1 MNDVQPA
8 SARGGRRLVLILSSL
23 VFAIFALTAAPTI
36 NSVDVE
42 SVDIGAW
49 TLATTGHPWI
59 DGLRDEQLPAKPSPS
74 ALWTTTN
81 ARNGHEVMARSLG
94 AVLVGVPAYAIAD
107 RMLPDRGDRLPVRPG
122 GVTAALLAALS
133 LALLIR
139 SLTGLVAGRT
149 VACAALALAFATPFW
164 SIVGHD
170 LWPHALTVLG
180 IAGMA
185 WASRNE
191 RWFLCGVFGGIGVL
205 GRLHFAFLVAVFG
218 LVLALRERDPRLAF
232 RVAAGSLP
240 SVAVCAALSRL
251 FYGSWNP
258 NGGYRMGDLS
268 GWADTQSAMD
278 RLLSVLGVFV
288 SPGVG
293 IFVWTPAV
301 LLVIPAVVRSWRSL
315 PGWST
320 ALLAGAAAY
329 LAVQL
334 WLNPFDGGA
343 GFWGYRVSIEL
354 VVAAFPLVVL
364 SAGRIGARARGLLP
378 GVVGAQAGIIA
389 LGVVADLAIFDED
402 AWHTNVVVSA
412 FRIAP
417 VVVVGAVA
425 CGIGLAY
432 CVRGMARQLPESWF
446 EHERVISASPTLP
459 GRGLAAG
466 TDPAKVRR

>member
-1 MNDVQPA
+1 MSDLPPDQA
-8 SARGGRRLVLILSSL
+8 GGGRRMTIVLASL

-36 NSVDVE
+36 NTIDVE

-59 DGLRDEQLPAKPSPS
+59 DDLRDEQLPPKPAPS

-81 ARNGHEVMARSLG
+81 PRNGHEVMARSLG

-107 RMLPDRGDRLPVRPG
+107 RVVPNPDDRLPVRPG
-122 GVTAALLAALS
+122 GVTAALLAAVS
-133 LALLIR
+133 LALLVR
-139 SLTGLVAGRT
+139 SLSGLVAGRT
-149 VACAALALAFATPFW
+149 LACAALALAFATPFW

-185 WASRNE
+185 WSSRNQ

-218 LVLALRERDPRLAF
+218 LVLAWRQRDPRLAL

-240 SVAVCAALSRL
+240 SVAISAVLSRL
-251 FYGSWNP
+251 FYGTWNP

-268 GWADTQSAMD
+268 GWAGAQSAVD

-293 IFVWTPAV
+293 ILVWTPAL
-301 LLVIPAVVRSWRSL
+301 LLVVPAVVRSWRSL
-315 PGWST
+315 PAWST

-334 WLNPFDGGA
+334 WLNPFGGGA
-343 GFWGYRVSIEL
+343 GFWGYRISIEL
-354 VVAAFPLVVL
+354 VVAAFPVVAL
-364 SAGRIGARARGLLP
+364 SSGRIGAGARAVLP
-378 GVVGAQAGIIA
+378 GLVGAQAGIIA
-389 LGVVADLAIFDED
+389 LGVVADLAIYDED
-402 AWHTNVVVSA
+402 AWHTNVVLSA
-412 FRIAP
+412 LKIAP
-417 VVVVGAVA
+417 VAVAGAVV
-425 CGIGLAY
+425 CGVGLAY
-432 CVRGMARQLPESWF
+432 CVRGMAGQLPPSWL
-446 EHERVISASPTLP
+446 EREGCDEGLP
-459 GRGLAAG
+459 DTAG
-466 TDPAKVRR
+466 AGFGSREGPR